1 MLRFI
6 KTINSFIIGYTFK
19 RAEDIVDL
27 ELRLFLDDGI
37 SHSSLLVSI
46 TISSIFIIFL
56 LLRLV
61 NANSHSSTST
71 TNVQGSTHLFWSSSS
86 SHSSAHLARPAHFSF
101 SSSLSKTSLSMERLP
116 LPFQNFAMW
125 TQLSFYATF
134 FFEGWNIFLRHRTLL
149 SEDGMFSLEI

>member
-19 RAEDIVDL
+19 RAQDIVDL
-27 ELRLFLDDGI
+27 ELCLFLDDGI

-71 TNVQGSTHLFWSSSS
+71 TNVQGSTHLFWCLPPHILQLILLIQLIFLSLLLFQK
-86 SHSSAHLARPAHFSF
+86 LAYPWNASP
-101 SSSLSKTSLSMERLP
+101 SLSRILPCGLSCLFMQP
-116 LPFQNFAMW
+116 
-125 TQLSFYATF
+125 SFLKAGTF
-134 FFEGWNIFLRHRTLL
+134 F
-149 SEDGMFSLEI
+149 